1 MLFVDN
7 EGTKFSLLRGPSDNT
22 VVDFLAEKMVELEAS
37 VHAFTWLARV
47 PSSCSVAD
55 APSGGRINGEL
66 LRNGVDVSANVK
78 RILDS
83 WVTTQLM
90 SLGRTAAHQ
99 SHLQKGSVRIEHLER
114 VLMRTSL
121 SLGAIHSDVKCH
133 SPVLQTFSFKWRVGG
148 LSLSLRSFNDP
159 PPSPFTTFS
168 TLALVSCLAH
178 NLKDGCAPIPLA
190 KRTCPHS
197 AA

>member
-66 LRNGVDVSANVK
+66 LRNGVDEFGK
-78 RILDS
+78 D
-83 WVTTQLM
+83 
-90 SLGRTAAHQ
+90 GRT
-99 SHLQKGSVRIEHLER
+99 
-114 VLMRTSL
+114 
-121 SLGAIHSDVKCH
+121 
-133 SPVLQTFSFKWRVGG
+133 
-148 LSLSLRSFNDP
+148 
-159 PPSPFTTFS
+159 
-168 TLALVSCLAH
+168 
-178 NLKDGCAPIPLA
+178 PIPLA
-190 KRTCPHS
+190 KRKCPHRAS
-197 AA
+197 

>member
-121 SLGAIHSDVKCH
+121 SLGTIHSDVKCH
-133 SPVLQTFSFKWRVGG
+133 SPVLQTFSFQVEGGRVE
-148 LSLSLRSFNDP
+148 
-159 PPSPFTTFS
+159 
-168 TLALVSCLAH
+168 
-178 NLKDGCAPIPLA
+178 PLA
-190 KRTCPHS
+190 SKFQ
-197 AA
+197 